1 MAETPITGE
10 SVEFGVGVN
19 RTIGIVQSENDNNS
33 AEVAE
38 ARDESGKVVV
48 QKAYSVSRERT
59 FEALFL
65 AGTTAPT
72 AGTVLTIGTEPAW
85 TGIVT
90 SANIT
95 KSNTDFVKISITA
108 SKKDSAALLAYE

>member
-1 MAETPITGE
+1 MAEELTGE
-10 SVEFGVGVN
+10 SVEFGVGEN
-19 RTIGIVQSENDNNS
+19 RTIGIVQSETENNS

-38 ARDESGKVVV
+38 ARDENGKVFI
-48 QKAYSVSRERT
+48 QKAYSKSCEKS

-65 AGTTAPT
+65 AGTTAPA
-72 AGTVLTIGTEPAW
+72 AGTVITVGEW

-95 KSNTDFVKISITA
+95 RSNTDFTKISITA
-108 SKKDSAALLAYE
+108 SHKDTATLVAYA